1 MPPRMCCCRPLL
13 PLSMGTTV
21 NGDDVGCEEE
31 MAVTLPP
38 RAVLWASAAD
48 DDEDEDDE
56 EELAPQ
62 TPQAATKALDSG
74 GMCVGHDA
82 DTNEGWQEVLPRR
95 GPRPTSSPSSTMAPR
110 PIPAWL
116 RGRCYRCFA
125 HGHRA
130 AVCKE
135 PLRCSRCLENGHR
148 ARGCCN
154 PWRPLSSLPCN
165 DVPLVSQLDIVH
177 RPALASCEGPMRSAL
192 PSKALHRG
200 SWASVV
206 SGIVGSPTSSELM
219 LQSALADQTALL
231 QGCLARVGSFLERA
245 EAALSRLSLAPAM
258 LQTSLTPHSPCAAG
272 VCSAEERGAK
282 LYGSFSPRVGDNS
295 PSMPTSHP
303 MLSST
308 KGESI
313 AMLVAP
319 VLQVMPEL
327 RELCLSL
334 SVDTSTTSSE
344 GQDSPLSS
352 EQLEVPMVDD
362 ARGKASVMS

>member
-1 MPPRMCCCRPLL
+1 M
-13 PLSMGTTV
+13 
-21 NGDDVGCEEE
+21 GCEEE
-31 MAVTLPP
+31 MAMTLPP
-38 RAVLWASAAD
+38 PAMLWASAAD
-48 DDEDEDDE
+48 DDDDEDDE

-62 TPQAATKALDSG
+62 TPPAATNALDSG

-82 DTNEGWQEVLPRR
+82 DTNVGWQEVLPWR
-95 GPRPTSSPSSTMAPR
+95 GPRRMNSSPSSTMAPR

-116 RGRCYRCFA
+116 RGRCYRCYA
-125 HGHRA
+125 HGHRV

-154 PWRPLSSLPCN
+154 RWRPLSSLPGT
-165 DVPLVSQLDIVH
+165 DVPLLSQLDVVH
-177 RPALASCEGPMRSAL
+177 RPALASSEGPMTSAL
-192 PSKALHRG
+192 PSKVLQRG

-206 SGIVGSPTSSELM
+206 SGTVGSPTSLELM

-231 QGCLARVGSFLERA
+231 QGCLARVESFLERA

-258 LQTSLTPHSPCAAG
+258 LQTSLTSHSPCAVG
-272 VCSAEERGAK
+272 VCSAADRGVE

-295 PSMPTSHP
+295 SLMPTSHP

-308 KGESI
+308 ESESI
-313 AMLVAP
+313 AVLVAP

-327 RELCLSL
+327 RELCLNL
-334 SVDTSTTSSE
+334 SVDTPTTSGE
-344 GQDSPLSS
+344 GQDPPLSS

-362 ARGKASVMS
+362 AKGKASVMS

>member
-1 MPPRMCCCRPLL
+1 MVM
-13 PLSMGTTV
+13 
-21 NGDDVGCEEE
+21 
-31 MAVTLPP
+31 TLPP

-48 DDEDEDDE
+48 DDDNDDDEDDE

-62 TPQAATKALDSG
+62 TPTAATKALDSG

-95 GPRPTSSPSSTMAPR
+95 GPRRPTSSPSSTMAPR
-110 PIPAWL
+110 PIPTWF

-135 PLRCSRCLENGHR
+135 PLRWSRCFENGHR

-154 PWRPLSSLPCN
+154 PWHPLSSLPCI
-165 DVPLVSQLDIVH
+165 DVSLVSQLDVVH
-177 RPALASCEGPMRSAL
+177 RPSLASCEGPMRSTL
-192 PSKALHRG
+192 LSKALHRG

-206 SGIVGSPTSSELM
+206 SATFGSPTSSELM
-219 LQSALADQTALL
+219 LQSVLADQTALM
-231 QGCLARVGSFLERA
+231 QGCLAHVGSFLERA

-272 VCSAEERGAK
+272 VCSVQDSGVE

-295 PSMPTSHP
+295 SSVPTSHP

-308 KGESI
+308 EGESI
-313 AMLVAP
+313 AVLVAP

-334 SVDTSTTSSE
+334 SVDHMKVDTSTTSSDV
-344 GQDSPLSS
+344 QDSPLSS

-362 ARGKASVMS
+362 ARGKASAMS

>member
-1 MPPRMCCCRPLL
+1 ML
-13 PLSMGTTV
+13 
-21 NGDDVGCEEE
+21 
-31 MAVTLPP
+31 
-38 RAVLWASAAD
+38 
-48 DDEDEDDE
+48 
-56 EELAPQ
+56 
-62 TPQAATKALDSG
+62 
-74 GMCVGHDA
+74 
-82 DTNEGWQEVLPRR
+82 
-95 GPRPTSSPSSTMAPR
+95 
-110 PIPAWL
+110 
-116 RGRCYRCFA
+116 
-125 HGHRA
+125 
-130 AVCKE
+130 
-135 PLRCSRCLENGHR
+135 
-148 ARGCCN
+148 
-154 PWRPLSSLPCN
+154 
-165 DVPLVSQLDIVH
+165 QLDVVH
-177 RPALASCEGPMRSAL
+177 RPALASCEGPF
-192 PSKALHRG
+192 HR
-200 SWASVV
+200 WTWVSVV
-206 SGIVGSPTSSELM
+206 SGTAGSLTLSELM
-219 LQSALADQTALL
+219 LQSALTDQIVLL

-272 VCSAEERGAK
+272 VFSAEDRRVE

-295 PSMPTSHP
+295 SSMPTSHP